1 MVCLDE
7 LDLKILHLLSRDSR
21 LSYREVAKELG
32 ISHANVASRI
42 KRLEEDKI
50 IRGYTTILDPE
61 YTDLYPLCIRISAKT
76 GADLSMVGR
85 EIANLEQVYVVLRVS
100 GDCDLLVLGMCKN
113 RQEAL
118 HLISKIS
125 GIQGIE
131 KVESHVVLET
141 IKLAGVK
148 LKN

>member
-1 MVCLDE
+1 LDA

-21 LSYREVAKELG
+21 LSYREVAKELS

-42 KRLEEDKI
+42 KKLEEAKI

-61 YTDLYPLCIRISAKT
+61 YTDLYSLCIRISAKT
-76 GADLSMVGR
+76 GVDLSVVGR

-118 HLISKIS
+118 DLISKIS

-148 LKN
+148 MKN